1 MNNHYENEGGNIEND
16 DNSDIDKRSKII
28 PPLIMEKN
36 IYGDVCIFWDAD
48 MTLYALTDTLFDEVY
63 CQK

>member
-36 IYGDVCIFWDAD
+36 IYGDVCIF
-48 MTLYALTDTLFDEVY
+48 
-63 CQK
+63 